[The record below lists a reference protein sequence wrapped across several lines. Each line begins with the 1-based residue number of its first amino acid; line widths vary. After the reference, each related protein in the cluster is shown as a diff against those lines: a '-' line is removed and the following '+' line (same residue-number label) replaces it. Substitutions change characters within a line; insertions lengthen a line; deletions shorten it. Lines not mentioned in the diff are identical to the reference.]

1 MTTTTTNFNSSY
13 FICLVAGSRSF
24 NDYELLSQTLDN
36 LLSNQPKVA
45 IVSGGAR
52 GADSLAERYA
62 KERNLPLK
70 VFTADWNRFGKSAGY
85 KRNRQMHEFIAKFQN
100 RGCVCFW
107 DGESKGT
114 QHNFKLCDEFKNP
127 LRIKLFDKEDSKESS
142 PIFERLSETGNAMEK
157 TYTFETFANDGHKQ
171 VCITVH
177 GYCDNFD
184 CNAPGETYIIS
195 QRYVSREKARQ
206 IYTDCLDAGFKKPWY
221 DKIDWTRK
229 ASK

>member
-1 MTTTTTNFNSSY
+1 MATTTTNFNSSY

-24 NDYELLSQTLDN
+24 DDYELLSQTLDN

-45 IVSGGAR
+45 IVSGGAK

-62 KERNLPLK
+62 REHNLPLK
-70 VFTADWNRFGKSAGY
+70 VFPADWNRFGKSAGY

-107 DGESKGT
+107 GGKSKGI

-127 LRIKLFDKEDSKESS
+127 LRIKRFNKEGSKEPSD
-142 PIFERLSETGNAMEK
+142 LYEK
-157 TYTFETFANDGHKQ
+157 HICQDLQHPTEPFTHYEFRNYANDRDMVKVTYFKG
-171 VCITVH
+171 I
-177 GYCDNFD
+177 DNLD
-184 CNAPGETYIIS
+184 CNGPLEYNKKE
-195 QRYVSREKARQ
+195 RYMTIPQAREFYKK
-206 IYTDCLDAGFKKPWY
+206 CLNAGFYNPWQ
-221 DKIDWTRK
+221 KE